1 MIKIKCFTEEDTTN
15 LAIKFSKLI
24 EPGDIVCLDGDLG
37 AGKTF
42 FSKVLC
48 KSLGVT
54 EYVTSPSYTIINEY
68 EGILPIYHFDVYR
81 INDIDEMY
89 ELGYEE
95 YFDSEGVCLIEWS
108 NMIKELLPDSYYQIT
123 ITVAEIFTER
133 IFEIK
138 GSNKIL
144 EEKLEDLN
152 I

>member
-1 MIKIKCFTEEDTTN
+1 MIKIKCVTEEETIN

-24 EPGDIVCLDGDLG
+24 GPGDIVCLDGDLG

-48 KSLGVT
+48 KSLGVD

-68 EGILPIYHFDVYR
+68 KGILPIYHFDVYR
-81 INDIDEMY
+81 INDIEEMY

-95 YFDSEGVCLIEWS
+95 YFDSKGVCLIEWA
-108 NMIKELLPDSYYQIT
+108 NMIKELLPDSYYQIN
-123 ITVAEIFTER
+123 ISVGEIYTER